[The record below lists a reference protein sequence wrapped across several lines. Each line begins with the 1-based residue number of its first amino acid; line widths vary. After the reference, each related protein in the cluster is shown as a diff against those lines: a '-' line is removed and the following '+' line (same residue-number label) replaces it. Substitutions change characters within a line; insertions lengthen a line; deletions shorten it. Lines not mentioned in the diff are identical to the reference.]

1 MDDLFKDPM
10 WLVWTGAALA
20 VGLLEMASL
29 DFVFSM
35 IAGGALAAA
44 VTAALGFSVPVQVVT
59 FAVSSAVLLLTV
71 RPSAKRWAHR
81 TAPFV
86 ATNVQALRGREAR
99 TLTEVTERD
108 GTVKLAGETW
118 SARTATPGQVI
129 PAGQPVEVVSIEG
142 ATAVVAPQP
151 PTDSSTSP
159 SPADPW
165 TER

>member
-1 MDDLFKDPM
+1 
-10 WLVWTGAALA
+10 VWTGAALA

-71 RPSAKRWAHR
+71 RPSAKRGPPRARGGAHR

-86 ATNVQALRGREAR
+86 PTNVQALRGREAR

-129 PAGQPVEVVSIEG
+129 PAGQPVEVVSIDG
-142 ATAVVAPQP
+142 ATAVVSPQP
-151 PTDSSTSP
+151 PTDSSTSL

-165 TER
+165 TKR

>member
-1 MDDLFKDPM
+1 MFLT
-10 WLVWTGAALA
+10 WIGAALV

-59 FAVSSAVLLLTV
+59 FAVSSAVLLVTV

-86 ATNVQALRGREAR
+86 PTNVDALRGRQGQ
-99 TLTEVTERD
+99 TLTEVSQHG

-118 SARTATPGQVI
+118 SARTASPEQVI
-129 PAGQPVEVVSIEG
+129 PAGQPVEVVAIDG
-142 ATAVVAPQP
+142 ATAVVAPAP
-151 PTDSSTSP
+151 PTDTSTSLP
-159 SPADPW
+159 SADPW